1 MEMNTPAVDHVDVLS
16 FAFGRTINYDEDRPL
31 YIDAKDP
38 SRRLCA
44 LQLRRLVRTLIAGL
58 KRHIQ
63 QGDCVL
69 VHLGNGYL
77 HPALFFSIIGAG
89 GVYLGASPDSPPNEL
104 INVLDLGDPKL
115 IFTSSQTIQ
124 AVLDVSTSKG
134 LYPEQVCLF
143 EESAVASF
151 LESSPGIPAG
161 SAGHITMA
169 HLLSHG
175 EEDWIKLD
183 EGSQAKTTPA
193 AMYCTSGTSGLPKA
207 AVLTHHAI
215 ISQHLNIH
223 YEVPFDVNRLVV
235 IPMYHRFGALWHTFP
250 IRHGE
255 PAYIMP
261 KFELGQFLK
270 AVRSYQITETHIVP
284 AMVHL
289 LNQTSQPV
297 TELLS
302 SLRMVGVGGAPID
315 AASLQKFQTLLHSQA
330 TAAQTWGMTETGPVF
345 VGKYGELHDKASIGK
360 VIGNNEARLLDDQGV
375 VIHTDGCS
383 GELCVR
389 GSGLLLH
396 YKGRDDGIDEE
407 GWFRTGDVAYRQDE
421 YYYLLG
427 RIKEIIKVQGQ
438 AIPNPPGIPRLTTH
452 SYQVAPAEIE
462 AVLLT
467 HPGIDDAAVLGV
479 QSSDKGAEV
488 PRAFVVKSASG
499 TNLAADDV
507 YQFAQSRLAG
517 YKALDG
523 GVVFVTEIPRTVS
536 GKILR
541 TKLAQMNA
549 QRDKFVQILSRR
561 VIKVTS

>member
-1 MEMNTPAVDHVDVLS
+1 MDSSAVNHFDVLS
-16 FAFGRTINYDEDRPL
+16 FAFGRVVNYEDRPL
-31 YIDAKDP
+31 YINAKDP
-38 SRRLCA
+38 SRSLCA
-44 LQLRRLVRTLIAGL
+44 IQLRRLVRTLIAGL

-69 VHLGNGYL
+69 VHLGNSYV
-77 HPALFFSIIGAG
+77 HPALFFGIIGAG
-89 GVYLGASPDSPPNEL
+89 GVYLGASPDSPPYEL
-104 INVLDLGDPKL
+104 INVFNLGNPKL
-115 IFTSSQTIQ
+115 IITSSQTLQ
-124 AVLDVSTSKG
+124 TVLGVSTSKG
-134 LYPEQVCLF
+134 LCPEQVCLF
-143 EESAVASF
+143 EELAITRF
-151 LESSPGIPAG
+151 LGSSPSIPVG
-161 SAGHITMA
+161 GAGHITMA
-169 HLLSHG
+169 HFLSHG
-175 EEDWIKLD
+175 EEDWIRLD
-183 EGSQAKTTPA
+183 EESLAKTTPA

-207 AVLTHHAI
+207 AVLSHHAI
-215 ISQHLNIH
+215 ISQHRNIH
-223 YEVPFDVNRLVV
+223 YEFPFDVKRLVV

-255 PAYIMP
+255 PAYIMH
-261 KFELGQFLK
+261 KFEVGQFLK
-270 AVRSYQITETHIVP
+270 AVQAYQITETHIVP
-284 AMVHL
+284 ATVHL

-297 TELLS
+297 TDFLS

-315 AASLQKFQTLLHSQA
+315 AASLQKFQSLLHSQA

-345 VGKYGELHDKASIGK
+345 VGKYGERSDKASIGK
-360 VIGNNEARLLDDQGV
+360 TIGNNEAKLLDDQGM
-375 VIHTDGCS
+375 IINSDGCS

-389 GSGLLLH
+389 GTGLLLH
-396 YKGRDDGIDEE
+396 YKGRDDGIDRE
-407 GWFRTGDVAYRQDE
+407 GWFRTGDVAYRQDG

-427 RIKEIIKVQGQ
+427 RTKEIIKVQG
-438 AIPNPPGIPRLTTH
+438 
-452 SYQVAPAEIE
+452 YQVAPAEIE

-467 HPGIDDAAVLGV
+467 HPGINDAAVLGV
-479 QSSDKGAEV
+479 QSSDKGVEV

-499 TNLAADDV
+499 THLAADDV

-549 QRDKFVQILSRR
+549 QRDKVAQILSRR